1 MAPEYFLCHLY
12 LNLCVHLQ
20 LLYGAGQGVLHLSLQ
35 IIIVALLLSV
45 GDVLFGLEREFIKN
59 NAIVCVVSALL
70 SLVILCVSYISSQEG
85 GRLTRD
91 LATPANPL
99 TYMTTSL
106 TWLLTSTIVSS
117 ISTLV
122 LSVIL
127 YVDSLTLTR
136 PSWLVIPIVILGVLP
151 AIQCFI
157 YCSMVKESCEHRYAW
172 GMFAAVT
179 PCRFLQSERRSAG
192 VYLFISQLL
201 WFLAHTAAWVS
212 YCVYSIVQD
221 ESDTVFRV
229 WLPIIMPLLLISPLV
244 ASLHWSLALAPVY
257 SSQHAHPDMAD
268 TGRRLA
274 SFPPD
279 WKTISG
285 SSVSPEALAKAG
297 YFYSCRRLT
306 SCETTCYSS
315 GRQVQDWTSMKTV
328 KQFTDDMSTAE
339 TKRNT
344 EREDD
349 EMSGANVSC
358 FAEFLFISTTLLF
371 RLASFC
377 LLLWVFMDQWTSVSG
392 QLWTLIIIPPLYLLV
407 LVLFNTATY
416 FLCLGNSFTTSPLWA
431 LVSVLLPRPVKCT
444 LAAARQLLVI
454 NVSSNTLLHAFLW
467 AAMTGSCSQ
476 CSLSVSL
483 ASLSASWPA
492 LVVLCAVAVL
502 STLPYYT
509 LTVRH
514 QARAA
519 PQSAGRSHS
528 NSAFIV
534 STAL

>member
-1 MAPEYFLCHLY
+1 MYNVLY
-12 LNLCVHLQ
+12 VVTP
-20 LLYGAGQGVLHLSLQ
+20 G
-35 IIIVALLLSV
+35 
-45 GDVLFGLEREFIKN
+45 
-59 NAIVCVVSALL
+59 IVCVVSALL
-70 SLVILCVSYISSQEG
+70 SLIILCVSYISSQEG
-85 GRLTRD
+85 GRLARD
-91 LATPANPL
+91 LSTPANPL

-106 TWLLTSTIVSS
+106 SWLLTSTIVSS
-117 ISTLV
+117 LSTLI

-136 PSWLVIPIVILGVLP
+136 PSWLVIPIIILGLVP

-157 YCSMVKESCEHRYAW
+157 YCTMVKEGCEHRYAW
-172 GMFAAVT
+172 GVFAAVT
-179 PCRFLQSERRSAG
+179 PCRFLQSERHAAG
-192 VYLFISQLL
+192 MYLFISQLV
-201 WFLAHTAAWVS
+201 WFLAHTVAWVS

-229 WLPIIMPLLLISPLV
+229 WLPVIMPLLLISPLV
-244 ASLHWSLALAPVY
+244 AALHWSLALAPVY
-257 SSQHAHPDMAD
+257 SSPHAHPDMAD

-306 SCETTCYSS
+306 GCETTEFSS
-315 GRQVQDWTSMKTV
+315 GRQVQDWASTKTV
-328 KQFTDDMSTAE
+328 KQFTEEMSSAE
-339 TKRNT
+339 NKRNT
-344 EREDD
+344 EMDGE
-349 EMSGANVSC
+349 EMTGANVSC
-358 FAEFLFISTTLLF
+358 FAEFLFIATTLLF

-377 LLLWVFMDQWTSVSG
+377 LLLWVFMDQWTTVSG
-392 QLWTLIIIPPLYLLV
+392 QLWTLLIIPPLYLLV
-407 LVLFNTATY
+407 FILFNTATY

-431 LVSVLLPRPVKCT
+431 LASILLPRPVKCS

-483 ASLSASWPA
+483 SSLSASWPA
-492 LVVLCAVAVL
+492 LVVLCAVALL
-502 STLPYYT
+502 SSFPYYY
-509 LTVRH
+509 LTVRN
-514 QARAA
+514 QARDA
-519 PQSAGRSHS
+519 PPQPGRSHT
-528 NSAFIV
+528 NAAFMV

>member
-1 MAPEYFLCHLY
+1 MISAVLGL
-12 LNLCVHLQ
+12 VV
-20 LLYGAGQGVLHLSLQ
+20 LL
-35 IIIVALLLSV
+35 
-45 GDVLFGLEREFIKN
+45 
-59 NAIVCVVSALL
+59 
-70 SLVILCVSYISSQEG
+70 VSYLSSQEC
-85 GRLTRD
+85 GRLARD
-91 LATPANPL
+91 LSTPHNSL
-99 TYMTTSL
+99 TYLVTSVW
-106 TWLLTSTIVSS
+106 WLLSSTFISVF
-117 ISTLV
+117 STL
-122 LSVIL
+122 LLCSLL

-136 PSWLVIPIVILGVLP
+136 PSWLVIPIIILGLIP
-151 AIQCFI
+151 ALQCVI
-157 YCSMVKESCEHRYAW
+157 YCVMVKEGCEHRYAW
-172 GMFAAVT
+172 GVFAAVT
-179 PCRFLQSERRSAG
+179 PCRFLQSERHTAG
-192 VYLFISQLL
+192 LYLFISQLV

-212 YCVYSIVQD
+212 YCVFSIVQD

-244 ASLHWSLALAPVY
+244 AALHWSLALAPVY
-257 SSQHAHPDMAD
+257 SSPHAHPDMAD
-268 TGRRLA
+268 TSRRLA

-306 SCETTCYSS
+306 GCETTEFSS
-315 GRQVQDWTSMKTV
+315 GRQVQDWASLKTV
-328 KQFTDDMSTAE
+328 KQFTEDMSSAE
-339 TKRNT
+339 SKRNT
-344 EREDD
+344 QVDGD
-349 EMSGANVSC
+349 EMTGANVSC

-371 RLASFC
+371 RLASLC

-392 QLWTLIIIPPLYLLV
+392 QLWTLLIIPPLYLLV
-407 LVLFNTATY
+407 LILFNTATY

-431 LVSVLLPRPVKCT
+431 LASVLLPRPVKCS

-483 ASLSASWPA
+483 SSLSASWPA

-502 STLPYYT
+502 ASFPYYY
-509 LTVRH
+509 LTVRN
-514 QARAA
+514 QARDA
-519 PQSAGRSHS
+519 PKQSGRSHS
-528 NSAFIV
+528 NAAFMV

>member
-1 MAPEYFLCHLY
+1 MISAVLGL
-12 LNLCVHLQ
+12 VV
-20 LLYGAGQGVLHLSLQ
+20 LL
-35 IIIVALLLSV
+35 
-45 GDVLFGLEREFIKN
+45 
-59 NAIVCVVSALL
+59 
-70 SLVILCVSYISSQEG
+70 VSYLSSQEC
-85 GRLTRD
+85 GRLARD
-91 LATPANPL
+91 LSTPHNSL
-99 TYMTTSL
+99 TYLVTSVW
-106 TWLLTSTIVSS
+106 WLLSSTFISVF
-117 ISTLV
+117 STL
-122 LSVIL
+122 LLCSLL

-136 PSWLVIPIVILGVLP
+136 PSWLVIPIIILGLIP
-151 AIQCFI
+151 ALQCVI
-157 YCSMVKESCEHRYAW
+157 YCVMVKEGCEHRYAW
-172 GMFAAVT
+172 GVFAAVT
-179 PCRFLQSERRSAG
+179 PCRFLQSERHTAG
-192 VYLFISQLL
+192 LYLFISQLV

-212 YCVYSIVQD
+212 YCVFSIVQD

-244 ASLHWSLALAPVY
+244 AALHWSLALAPVY
-257 SSQHAHPDMAD
+257 SSPHAHPDMAD
-268 TGRRLA
+268 TSRRLA

-306 SCETTCYSS
+306 GCETTEFSS
-315 GRQVQDWTSMKTV
+315 GRQVQDWASLKTV
-328 KQFTDDMSTAE
+328 KQFTEDMSSAE
-339 TKRNT
+339 SKRNT
-344 EREDD
+344 QVDGD
-349 EMSGANVSC
+349 EMTGANVSC

-371 RLASFC
+371 RLASLC

-392 QLWTLIIIPPLYLLV
+392 QLWTLLIIPPLYLLV
-407 LVLFNTATY
+407 LILFNTATY

-431 LVSVLLPRPVKCT
+431 LASVLLPRPVKCS

-483 ASLSASWPA
+483 SSLSASWPA

-502 STLPYYT
+502 ASFPYYY
-509 LTVRH
+509 LTVRN
-514 QARAA
+514 QARDA
-519 PQSAGRSHS
+519 PKHSGRSHS
-528 NSAFIV
+528 NAAFMV